1 MASVLCR
8 LVVVVSTCQLGLA
21 NNLRRSE
28 NDEVMVSVSEEDV
41 QMSLLEEIEVA
52 LKLGNTDSTLSSLD
66 EELRPMFNS
75 LPTNEFGG
83 LGHST
88 VRYALH
94 RLFVERHGWYIKG
107 LNPMGGP
114 WNTSSP
120 TGIIKDRVPSYIQGL
135 FEQHLGGHGFGL
147 RELTVFAATI
157 EHLVQDEALTRLMLA
172 YEAKGLAL
180 DDRITDAEADDV
192 LDSYMTMF
200 IGSSSE
206 EDDVEGEEVSDTTLF
221 VRDTRMNVQ
230 YSEQSRTNPF
240 VETGPTFDTMGRV
253 VDQISEKFGR
263 FQDGECKR
271 LKSALVEHDVRGTG
285 RVPLSDFYSRGLTG
299 TWQFQENVNYL
310 RQLGALDE
318 TNSMSPRVIIPNY
331 ISSPTNCIAASPS
344 SFYSVCC
351 LNECEG
357 LMAHLER
364 DIAAPEASPERIL
377 QLVSHLSS
385 DTVDAPRNLSSAL
398 LDRLNDIA
406 SEHSGMVPLH
416 GRLFTQW
423 MHHAYPRE
431 CPFPHVAGTTSPVS
445 PDEWMQETGE
455 SCFATDEEIQQYV
468 GAESQQPVDP
478 PEMADAIDSLDGD
491 EDVLPWLPQEELLVV
506 RPKRASEGSMIR
518 TVLQIVMPI
527 CVLGSFAANV
537 VKATKSSAKGVH
549 VLAGDLSGEKVAV

>member
-1 MASVLCR
+1 
-8 LVVVVSTCQLGLA
+8 
-21 NNLRRSE
+21 
-28 NDEVMVSVSEEDV
+28 
-41 QMSLLEEIEVA
+41 
-52 LKLGNTDSTLSSLD
+52 
-66 EELRPMFNS
+66 
-75 LPTNEFGG
+75 
-83 LGHST
+83 
-88 VRYALH
+88 
-94 RLFVERHGWYIKG
+94 
-107 LNPMGGP
+107 
-114 WNTSSP
+114 
-120 TGIIKDRVPSYIQGL
+120 
-135 FEQHLGGHGFGL
+135 
-147 RELTVFAATI
+147 
-157 EHLVQDEALTRLMLA
+157 
-172 YEAKGLAL
+172 
-180 DDRITDAEADDV
+180 
-192 LDSYMTMF
+192 
-200 IGSSSE
+200 
-206 EDDVEGEEVSDTTLF
+206 
-221 VRDTRMNVQ
+221 
-230 YSEQSRTNPF
+230 
-240 VETGPTFDTMGRV
+240 

>member
-1 MASVLCR
+1 MTSVLCR
-8 LVVVVSTCQLGLA
+8 LAVVVSTCQLGSA

-66 EELRPMFNS
+66 EELRPMFNA

-206 EDDVEGEEVSDTTLF
+206 EDVEGEEVSDTTLF

-377 QLVSHLSS
+377 QLVSHLPS

-468 GAESQQPVDP
+468 AAESQQPVDP
-478 PEMADAIDSLDGD
+478 PEMVDAIDSLDGD

-518 TVLQIVMPI
+518 TVLQIVVPI